1 MHVYLDHRIRAWPT
15 AMVVSTINFH
25 LEGHPVPGQK
35 EKAEKEE
42 AEKKEGEV
50 FR

>member
-1 MHVYLDHRIRAWPT
+1 MHVYLDHRIRAWL